1 MPQDLSNFLWAS
13 ASLRCDVPLPL
24 DVLAARAADLR
35 WQHFK
40 PQVWGKSGKC
50 TNKQLLIVGYGGI
63 SSHPKTPGM
72 IEIEV
77 EKSCL

>member
-40 PQVWGKSGKC
+40 PQVGENRESVP
-50 TNKQLLIVGYGGI
+50 TNSCGFVGYGGI

-72 IEIEV
+72 IFEV
-77 EKSCL
+77 EKSYL